1 MPRKTVTIRDVAQRA
16 GVGVSTVSYVL
27 NGHDNHV
34 GPDTRT
40 QILLAAREL
49 GYRPNAIAR
58 SMVRKSTA
66 TIGLIFNEL
75 QNPLFVPVTVG
86 VEEALRQEGY
96 QTILANADTIE
107 AEIRAIET
115 LRGQQV
121 DGIILMSLSRRYP
134 KAHLNTLY
142 AEEFPFIVINRD
154 LDDAEIY
161 QITLDDR
168 GAGRLATEHLI
179 RVGHYRIGIIT
190 GPMADSPNHR
200 KSAVDR
206 YEGWHETMLA
216 HQLPIEAAWCVPGEY
231 TFEGGYQ
238 AIRALFASHDAQATL
253 PDALFVSSDMM
264 AVGALKAFYDLGMRV
279 PDDVAIATI
288 GDPPY
293 ARYTVPALTTW
304 SIPIAEAGQLAA
316 QLIARWLKTGQM
328 DGERLTTLPF
338 TPHIRESCGA
348 NRVANTIEG

>member
-27 NGHDNHV
+27 NGHDSHV
-34 GPDTRT
+34 GADTRT
-40 QILLAAREL
+40 QILLVAREL

-107 AEIRAIET
+107 DEIRAIDT

-134 KAHLNTLY
+134 KEHLSALY

-161 QITLDDR
+161 QIQLDDR
-168 GAGRLATEHLI
+168 GAGRSVTEHLI
-179 RVGHYRIGIIT
+179 QIGHRRIGVVM
-190 GPMADSPNHR
+190 GPMAESPNHR

-206 YEGWHETMLA
+206 YEGWRETMLA
-216 HQLPIEAAWCVPGEY
+216 HQIPIEPSWCVLGEY

-238 AIRALFASHDAQATL
+238 AIRALYAQRDPVAL

-264 AVGALKAFYDLGMRV
+264 AVGALKAFYDMGMRV
-279 PDDVAIATI
+279 PDDVVIATI

-316 QLIARWLKTGQM
+316 QMIARWLKADQI
-328 DGERLTTLPF
+328 DGPRLTILPF

-348 NRVANTIEG
+348 NRVR